1 MFILLD
7 IDGVL
12 VTEPAWKK
20 VEIAAD
26 GFMVFNERSA
36 KNLAEIL
43 LKSNASVILTTTHRI
58 NYQLDKWM
66 EIFAAR
72 GITIK
77 SISKL
82 NNTGSI
88 TLMKSRAIEIE
99 EWVNLQGPKI
109 EYIIID
115 DDASLNSLPEHIKQR
130 CVITRSTIGIDEE
143 AKQKA
148 LQLIGEI
155 KII

>member
-20 VEIAAD
+20 VEIAVD
-26 GFMVFNERSA
+26 GFMVFNEKSA
-36 KNLAEIL
+36 RNLAEIL
-43 LKSNASVILTTTHRI
+43 VKSNASVILTTTHRI
-58 NYQLDKWM
+58 NYQLDKWI

-82 NNTGSI
+82 NNIESI
-88 TLMKSRAIEIE
+88 ALMQSRAVEIQD
-99 EWVNLQGPKI
+99 WVYLQGENV
-109 EYIIID
+109 EYLIID
-115 DDASLNSLPEHIKQR
+115 DDPSLNSLPEHIKER
-130 CVITRSTIGIDEE
+130 CVITKSTVGFDDD

-148 LQLIGEI
+148 LQLIGEFNT
-155 KII
+155 

>member
-7 IDGVL
+7 IDGVM

-26 GFMVFNERSA
+26 GFMVFNEKSA

-43 LKSNASVILTTTHRI
+43 ISSDASVVLTTTHRI
-58 NYQLDKWM
+58 NYPLDKWLQ
-66 EIFAAR
+66 IFAAR

-82 NNTGSI
+82 NNIGSVA
-88 TLMKSRAIEIE
+88 LMQSRAVEIQD
-99 EWVNLQGPKI
+99 WVNLQDKKT
-109 EYIIID
+109 EYLIID
-115 DDASLNSLPEHIKQR
+115 DDASLNTLPEHIKAR
-130 CVITRSTIGIDEE
+130 CVITKSTAGFDDE

-148 LQLIGEI
+148 LQLIGVNR
-155 KII
+155 